1 MTTSIRMSGRDWV
14 MLTALSVIW
23 GGSFFFTG
31 IAVKELPPFTIV
43 AARVGLAALAL
54 LVGLRIAGI
63 PMPRLPK
70 VWAAFFG
77 MGLMN
82 NMIPFSL
89 IVWGQG
95 DIASGLASILNATT
109 PLFGVVVAHLL
120 TRDEKMTGG
129 RLAGTIVGFAG
140 VALMIGPSA
149 LSGLGSHLMAEL
161 AVLGAALSYSLAGIF
176 GRRFKAM
183 GINPIVTATGQI
195 SASAVLMIP
204 LALFIDKPWTLPIPG
219 VPTIA
224 AIIAIALISTALAYI
239 IFFRILASA
248 GATNLMLVTFLIP
261 VSAILLGWLFLG
273 EVLATQ
279 HFIGMATIIVGLVL
293 IDGRLQHRFLA
304 PAAPGSLPG

>member
-1 MTTSIRMSGRDWV
+1 MTTSIRMSGRDWA

-31 IAVKELPPFTIV
+31 IAVKELPPLTIV

-63 PMPRLPK
+63 PMPRSPK

-95 DIASGLASILNATT
+95 HIASGLASILNATT

-120 TRDEKMTGG
+120 TRDERMTGG
-129 RLAGTIVGFAG
+129 RLAGSIVGFAG

-204 LALFIDKPWTLPIPG
+204 LALFIDKPWTLPIPS

-224 AIIAIALISTALAYI
+224 AIVAIALISTALAYI

-273 EVLATQ
+273 EVLAMQ
-279 HFIGMATIIVGLVL
+279 HFIGMATIVAGLVL
-293 IDGRLQHRFLA
+293 IDGRLQRRFIA
-304 PAAPGSLPG
+304 RFASGSVSG

>member
-1 MTTSIRMSGRDWV
+1 MTTSPSMNARDWL
-14 MLTALSVIW
+14 MLTLLSVIW

-31 IAVKELPPFTIV
+31 IAVRELPPFTIV

-63 PMPRLPK
+63 SMPRAPK
-70 VWAAFFG
+70 SWLAFFG
-77 MGLMN
+77 MGLLN

-95 DIASGLASILNATT
+95 HIASGLASILNATT

-149 LSGLGSHLMAEL
+149 LSGIGAHLIAEL
-161 AVLGAALSYSLAGIF
+161 AVLGAALSYSFAGVY

-204 LALFIDKPWTLPIPG
+204 IALVVERPWTLAAPG
-219 VPTIA
+219 MPTMA
-224 AIIAIALISTALAYI
+224 ALVAIALISTALAYI

-273 EVLATQ
+273 EVLAPQ
-279 HFIGMATIIVGLVL
+279 HFIGMATVVAGLIL
-293 IDGRLQHRFLA
+293 IDGRLLRRVFGPSTRGTL
-304 PAAPGSLPG
+304 SN

>member
-1 MTTSIRMSGRDWV
+1 MTTSIRMSGRDWA

-31 IAVKELPPFTIV
+31 IAVKELPPLTIV

-63 PMPRLPK
+63 PMPRSPK

-95 DIASGLASILNATT
+95 HIASGLASILNATT

-120 TRDEKMTGG
+120 TRDERMTGG

-204 LALFIDKPWTLPIPG
+204 LALFIDKPWTLPIPS

-224 AIIAIALISTALAYI
+224 AIVAIALISTALAYI

-273 EVLATQ
+273 EVLAMQ
-279 HFIGMATIIVGLVL
+279 HFIGMATIVAGLVL
-293 IDGRLQHRFLA
+293 IDGRLQRRFIA
-304 PAAPGSLPG
+304 RFASGSVSG

>member
-1 MTTSIRMSGRDWV
+1 MTTSKSMSGRDWA

-54 LVGLRIAGI
+54 LVGLRIAGV
-63 PMPRLPK
+63 PMPRSLK

-95 DIASGLASILNATT
+95 HIASGLASILNATT
-109 PLFGVVVAHLL
+109 PLFGVLVAHLL

-149 LSGLGSHLMAEL
+149 LSGLGSHLLAEL

-183 GINPIVTATGQI
+183 GIDPIVTATGQI

-204 LALFIDKPWTLPIPG
+204 LALFIDRPWTLPVPG
-219 VPTIA
+219 IPTIA
-224 AIIAIALISTALAYI
+224 AIVAIALVSTALAYI

-279 HFIGMATIIVGLVL
+279 HFIGMATIVAGLVL
-293 IDGRLQHRFLA
+293 IDGRLYRRFFT
-304 PAAPGSLPG
+304 PSTRGSLPG

>member
-1 MTTSIRMSGRDWV
+1 MNARDWL
-14 MLTALSVIW
+14 MLTVLSVIW

-31 IAVKELPPFTIV
+31 IAVRELPPFTIV

-54 LVGLRIAGI
+54 LVGLKLAGI
-63 PMPRLPK
+63 SMPRAPK
-70 VWAAFFG
+70 IWLAFFG
-77 MGLMN
+77 MGLLN

-95 DIASGLASILNATT
+95 HIASGLASILNATT

-149 LSGLGSHLMAEL
+149 LSGFGSHLIAEL
-161 AVLGAALSYSLAGIF
+161 AVLGAALSYSFAGVY

-204 LALFIDKPWTLPIPG
+204 IALVVEQPWTLAAPG
-219 VPTIA
+219 LPTMA
-224 AIIAIALISTALAYI
+224 ALVAIALISTALAYI

-273 EVLATQ
+273 EVLAPQ
-279 HFIGMATIIVGLVL
+279 HFIGMATIVAGLVL
-293 IDGRLQHRFLA
+293 IDGHLLRRMFG
-304 PAAPGSLPG
+304 PSTRGGSLPN

>member
-1 MTTSIRMSGRDWV
+1 MSGRDWA

-63 PMPRLPK
+63 PMPRSPK

-95 DIASGLASILNATT
+95 HIASGLASILNATT

-204 LALFIDKPWTLPIPG
+204 LALFIDKPCTLPIPG

-224 AIIAIALISTALAYI
+224 AIVAIALISTALAYI

-261 VSAILLGWLFLG
+261 VSAILLGWLLLG

-293 IDGRLQHRFLA
+293 IDGRLQRRILA

>member
-1 MTTSIRMSGRDWV
+1 MNARDWL
-14 MLTALSVIW
+14 MLTVLSVIW

-31 IAVKELPPFTIV
+31 ISVRELPPFTIV

-54 LVGLRIAGI
+54 LVGLKLAGI
-63 PMPRLPK
+63 SMPRAPK
-70 VWAAFFG
+70 IWLAFFG
-77 MGLMN
+77 MGLLN

-95 DIASGLASILNATT
+95 HIASGLASILNATT

-149 LSGLGSHLMAEL
+149 LSGFGSHLMAEL
-161 AVLGAALSYSLAGIF
+161 AVLGAAFSYSFAGVY

-204 LALFIDKPWTLPIPG
+204 ISLVVERPWTLAAPG
-219 VPTIA
+219 LPTMA
-224 AIIAIALISTALAYI
+224 ALVAIALISTALAYI

-273 EVLATQ
+273 EVLAPQ
-279 HFIGMATIIVGLVL
+279 HFIGMATIVAGLVL
-293 IDGRLQHRFLA
+293 IDGRLPRRLFGPSTRGTL
-304 PAAPGSLPG
+304 SN

>member
-1 MTTSIRMSGRDWV
+1 MTTSRSMNARDWL
-14 MLTALSVIW
+14 MLTVLSVIW

-31 IAVKELPPFTIV
+31 IAVRELPPFTIV
-43 AARVGLAALAL
+43 AARVGLAAFAL

-63 PMPRLPK
+63 SMPRAQKIWL
-70 VWAAFFG
+70 AFFG
-77 MGLMN
+77 MGLLN

-95 DIASGLASILNATT
+95 HIASGLASILNATT

-149 LSGLGSHLMAEL
+149 LSGFGSHLMAEI
-161 AVLGAALSYSLAGIF
+161 AVLGAALSYSFAGVY

-204 LALFIDKPWTLPIPG
+204 IAFVVEQPWTLTAPG
-219 VPTIA
+219 LPTMA
-224 AIIAIALISTALAYI
+224 ALVAIALISTALAYI

-273 EVLATQ
+273 EVLAPQ
-279 HFIGMATIIVGLVL
+279 HFIGMATIVAGLIL
-293 IDGRLQHRFLA
+293 IDGRLLRRMFGPSTRSTL
-304 PAAPGSLPG
+304 SN

>member
-1 MTTSIRMSGRDWV
+1 MTTQRSMNGRDWA
-14 MLTALSVIW
+14 MLTGLSVIW

-31 IAVKELPPFTIV
+31 IAVKELPAFTIV

-54 LVGLRIAGI
+54 LAGLRIAGI
-63 PMPRLPK
+63 PMPRAPK

-95 DIASGLASILNATT
+95 HIASGLASILNATT
-109 PLFGVVVAHLL
+109 PLFGVVVAHFL
-120 TRDEKMTGG
+120 TRDEKMSGG
-129 RLAGTIVGFAG
+129 RLAGTIVGFTG

-149 LSGLGSHLMAEL
+149 LSGLGSHLLAEL
-161 AVLGAALSYSLAGIF
+161 AVLGAALSYAFAGIY

-195 SASAVLMIP
+195 TASAVLMIP
-204 LALFIDKPWTLPIPG
+204 LALLIDRPWTLAMPG
-219 VPTIA
+219 VATIA
-224 AIIAIALISTALAYI
+224 ALVAIALISTAFAYI

-273 EVLATQ
+273 EVLAMQ
-279 HFIGMATIIVGLVL
+279 HFIGMATIVTGLVL
-293 IDGRLQHRFLA
+293 IDGRLHRRLLA
-304 PAAPGSLPG
+304 SSTAGSLPG

>member
-1 MTTSIRMSGRDWV
+1 MTTSIRMSGRDWA
-14 MLTALSVIW
+14 MLAALSVIW

-63 PMPRLPK
+63 PMPRSPK

-95 DIASGLASILNATT
+95 HIASGLASILNATT

-204 LALFIDKPWTLPIPG
+204 LALFSDKSWTLPIPS

-224 AIIAIALISTALAYI
+224 AIVAIALISTALAYI

-293 IDGRLQHRFLA
+293 IDGRLQRRFLA

>member
-1 MTTSIRMSGRDWV
+1 MSGRDWA

-31 IAVKELPPFTIV
+31 IAVRELPPFTIV

-54 LVGLRIAGI
+54 LAGLRIAGI
-63 PMPRLPK
+63 PMPRAPK

-77 MGLMN
+77 MGAMN

-95 DIASGLASILNATT
+95 HIASGLASILNATT

-149 LSGLGSHLMAEL
+149 LAGLGSHLMAEF
-161 AVLGAALSYSLAGIF
+161 AVLGAALSYSFAGIF
-176 GRRFKAM
+176 GRRFKAI
-183 GINPIVTATGQI
+183 GIDPIVTATGQI
-195 SASAVLMIP
+195 TASAALMIP
-204 LALFIDKPWTLPIPG
+204 LALFIDKPWILPIPS

-224 AIIAIALISTALAYI
+224 AIVAIALISTALAYI

-273 EVLATQ
+273 EVLAPQ
-279 HFIGMATIIVGLVL
+279 HFIGMATIVAGLIL
-293 IDGRLQHRFLA
+293 IDGRLPRRFRTA
-304 PAAPGSLPG
+304 SAGNSLPD

>member
-1 MTTSIRMSGRDWV
+1 MTTSRSMSGRDWT

-54 LVGLRIAGI
+54 LLGLRIAGI
-63 PMPRLPK
+63 SMPRAPR
-70 VWAAFFG
+70 VWLAFFG

-95 DIASGLASILNATT
+95 HIASGLASILNATT

-161 AVLGAALSYSLAGIF
+161 AVLGAALSYAFAGIF

-183 GINPIVTATGQI
+183 GIDPIVTATGQI

-204 LALFIDKPWTLPIPG
+204 LALLVDRPWTLPIPG
-219 VPTIA
+219 LPTLA
-224 AIIAIALISTALAYI
+224 ALVAIALISTALAYI

-273 EVLATQ
+273 EVLAPQ
-279 HFIGMATIIVGLVL
+279 HLIGMATIVAGLVL
-293 IDGRLQHRFLA
+293 IDGRLQRRILSS
-304 PAAPGSLPG
+304 PAPGSLPR

>member
-1 MTTSIRMSGRDWV
+1 MTQHRSMNPTEWS
-14 MLTALSVIW
+14 LLLLLSVIW

-31 IAVKELPPFTIV
+31 VAVKELPPFTIV

-54 LVGLRIAGI
+54 LLGLRLAGI
-63 PMPRLPK
+63 SMPRAPK
-70 VWAAFFG
+70 IWLAFFG
-77 MGLMN
+77 MGLLN

-95 DIASGLASILNATT
+95 TIASGLASILNATT

-149 LSGLGSHLMAEL
+149 LSGIGSHFMAEL
-161 AVLGAALSYSLAGIF
+161 AILGAALSYSFAGVY

-195 SASAVLMIP
+195 SASAMLMIP
-204 LALFIDKPWTLPIPG
+204 LALVIEQPWSLAAPGLP
-219 VPTIA
+219 TMA
-224 AIIAIALISTALAYI
+224 ALVAIALISTALAYI
-239 IFFRILASA
+239 LFFRILASA

-261 VSAILLGWLFLG
+261 VSAILLGWLFLD
-273 EVLATQ
+273 EVLAPQ
-279 HFIGMATIIVGLVL
+279 HFIGMATIVAGLVL
-293 IDGRLQHRFLA
+293 IDGRLPRRLFGPRGRDTL
-304 PAAPGSLPG
+304 SS

>member
-1 MTTSIRMSGRDWV
+1 MTTAIQMSGRDWA

-54 LVGLRIAGI
+54 LAGLRIAGI
-63 PMPRLPK
+63 AMPRGPR

-95 DIASGLASILNATT
+95 HIASGLASILNATT

-129 RLAGTIVGFAG
+129 RLAGTLVGFAG

-195 SASAVLMIP
+195 SGSAVLMIP
-204 LALFIDKPWTLPIPG
+204 LALLIDKPWTLPIPS

-224 AIIAIALISTALAYI
+224 AIVAIALISTALAYI

-273 EVLATQ
+273 EILAPQ
-279 HFIGMATIIVGLVL
+279 HFIGMATIVAGLVL
-293 IDGRLQHRFLA
+293 IDGRLQRRFIA
-304 PAAPGSLPG
+304 RSVSGSLPG

>member
-1 MTTSIRMSGRDWV
+1 MTTAIQMSGRDWA

-54 LVGLRIAGI
+54 LAGLRIAGI
-63 PMPRLPK
+63 AMPRAPR

-95 DIASGLASILNATT
+95 HIASGLASILNATT

-149 LSGLGSHLMAEL
+149 LSGLGSHLLAEL

-195 SASAVLMIP
+195 SGSAVLMIP
-204 LALFIDKPWTLPIPG
+204 LALLIDKPWTLPIPSL
-219 VPTIA
+219 PTIA
-224 AIIAIALISTALAYI
+224 AIVAIALISTALAYI

-273 EVLATQ
+273 EILAPQ
-279 HFIGMATIIVGLVL
+279 HFIGMATIVAGLVL
-293 IDGRLQHRFLA
+293 IDGRLQRRFIA
-304 PAAPGSLPG
+304 RSVSGSLPG

>member
-1 MTTSIRMSGRDWV
+1 MTTAIQMSGRDWA
-14 MLTALSVIW
+14 MLSALSVIW

-54 LVGLRIAGI
+54 LAGLRIAGI
-63 PMPRLPK
+63 PMPRAPK

-95 DIASGLASILNATT
+95 HIASGLASILNATT
-109 PLFGVVVAHLL
+109 PLFGVVVGHFL
-120 TRDEKMTGG
+120 TRDEKMSGG

-149 LSGLGSHLMAEL
+149 LSGLGSHLLAEL
-161 AVLGAALSYSLAGIF
+161 AVLGAALSYAFAGIY
-176 GRRFKAM
+176 GRRSKAM

-195 SASAVLMIP
+195 TASALLMIP
-204 LALFIDKPWTLPIPG
+204 LALLIDRPWTLAMPG

-224 AIIAIALISTALAYI
+224 ALVAIALISTAFAYI

-261 VSAILLGWLFLG
+261 VSAILLGWLFLD
-273 EVLATQ
+273 EVLSPQ
-279 HFIGMATIIVGLVL
+279 HFVGMATIVAGLIL
-293 IDGRLQHRFLA
+293 IDGRVQRRLSGA
-304 PAAPGSLPG
+304 DAGS

>member
-1 MTTSIRMSGRDWV
+1 MTTQRSMNGRDWA
-14 MLTALSVIW
+14 MLTGLSVIW

-31 IAVKELPPFTIV
+31 IAVKELPAFTIV

-54 LVGLRIAGI
+54 LAGLRIAGI
-63 PMPRLPK
+63 PMPRAPK

-95 DIASGLASILNATT
+95 HIASGLASILNATT

-120 TRDEKMTGG
+120 TRDEKMSGG

-149 LSGLGSHLMAEL
+149 LSGLGSHLLAEL
-161 AVLGAALSYSLAGIF
+161 AVLGAALSYAFAGIY

-204 LALFIDKPWTLPIPG
+204 LALLIDRPWTLAMPG
-219 VPTIA
+219 VATIA
-224 AIIAIALISTALAYI
+224 ALVAIALISTAFAYI

-273 EVLATQ
+273 EVLAMQ
-279 HFIGMATIIVGLVL
+279 HFIGMATIVAGLVL
-293 IDGRLQHRFLA
+293 IDGRLHRRLLA
-304 PAAPGSLPG
+304 SSTAGSLPG